1 MFGDHLVYRV
11 HAIQR
16 MFERQSGEAEVVHV
30 VKAGV
35 EIESYPNDTPYPS
48 RLLLGFS
55 HGEALHV
62 VAAYNAPADETIII
76 TAYRPDPA
84 RWSPDFRTRRNP

>member
-1 MFGDHLVYRV
+1 MFGDQLVYRV
-11 HAIQR
+11 HALQR
-16 MFERQSGEAEVVHV
+16 MFERQIGETDVAHTA
-30 VKAGV
+30 KAGD

-48 RLLLGFS
+48 RLLLGFPD
-55 HGEALHV
+55 GNALHV

-84 RWSPDFRTRRNP
+84 RWTPDFRTRRHP